1 MSAIA
6 ITNAMNM
13 IVNGFFAYAQE
24 VSEERGFNFGV
35 DTIDDLKQL
44 WEEEK
49 EKIDEEMKNQL
60 KEILPAKKSRVK
72 KSKNAPKNPKSAYIF
87 YCQEERPNVKSEMPD
102 LTAKEVLKELGGRW
116 QATDEENRAKYQKMA
131 EEDKARYAE
140 EMKNYVPSEDDEEKP
155 RKKRAKKAKNSPKNA
170 SGPYIFFCKEERAKI
185 KEEMPELA
193 AKEIMAELGKRWKEI
208 KDTDAVEKYKKMA
221 EEDKER
227 FADEMKN
234 YVPSED
240 DENEEKTKKT
250 KKPRAKKP
258 KDAPKNV
265 RNAYMFYCEK
275 NREIIKKKNP
285 ELKAKEIT
293 AKLAE
298 EWKKI
303 KDTSKAKKYTDM
315 VEKDKKRHEK
325 EMEEYNQKKHLEV
338 SEDEEEAEEEE
349 ELEEEPNKLAK
360 IISDIMD
367 DNFGKTITK
376 RLIKKKLEEMKIEFT
391 KEEFETALDKAQV

>member
-1 MSAIA
+1 MSTIA

-13 IVNGFFAYAQE
+13 IVNSFFAYAQE
-24 VSEERGFNFGV
+24 VSEERWFNV
-35 DTIDDLKQL
+35 DAVEDLKQL

-49 EKIDEEMKNQL
+49 EKIDEAMKNQL
-60 KEILPAKKSRVK
+60 KEILPAKKSRTK
-72 KSKNAPKNPKSAYIF
+72 KSKNAPKNPKSAYVIF
-87 YCQEERPNVKSEMPD
+87 CQEKREEVKKANPEMP
-102 LTAKEVLKELGGRW
+102 AKEIMKELGKLW
-116 QATDEENRAKYQKMA
+116 KATE
-131 EEDKARYAE
+131 EEDRGEFQEKAKEDKERYTE

-155 RKKRAKKAKNSPKNA
+155 RKKRVKKTKNAPKNA
-170 SGPYIFFCKEERAKI
+170 SGPYIFFCKEEREKL
-185 KEEMPELA
+185 KEEMPELS

-208 KDTDAVEKYKKMA
+208 KETKKADKYKKMA
-221 EEDKER
+221 EEDKVRYAE
-227 FADEMKN
+227 EMEN

-240 DENEEKTKKT
+240 DENEEKKKT
-250 KKPRAKKP
+250 RKPRAKKP

-275 NREIIKKKNP
+275 NRDIIKKKNP

-293 AKLAE
+293 AKLAD